1 MNTLFFLSSSSEMI
15 QKDPGITK
23 IITEFLGFF
32 LNIIFN
38 VMDKIFIENQL
49 GFAIILFTILVR
61 FLMLPL
67 AIKQQ
72 KSMVKMQLIQ
82 PEVQK
87 IQAKYKDNKD
97 PEVQRKMQMEIQG
110 LYQQH
115 GVSMFGGCVPLLI
128 QMPIFFALSFM
139 MNNAYLYIDK
149 LGVMYE
155 NLALTV
161 TNIPNWDAT
170 LTQIAAPKI
179 VSGVTLDFSRLAD
192 VQKVLNKFNES
203 DWALMLGNAS
213 QDIVN
218 SVQSQLT
225 GLTSIEYFF
234 GIDLTVASGYMWPG
248 ILIPILAGVTTA
260 LSSYTMQSKATQQSD
275 QAKTQQRV
283 MMIVMPIF
291 MGITCLGLSAGVGLY
306 WITSS
311 VFQIIQQIVIN
322 KHVES
327 DSKNTTIEKV
337 EAEEKSHKKPHK
349 KQK

>member
-1 MNTLFFLSSSSEMI
+1 MNTLYFLSSSSEMI

-32 LNIIFN
+32 LNAIFN
-38 VMDKIFIENQL
+38 VMDKIFVENQL

-61 FLMLPL
+61 LFMLPL

-97 PEVQRKMQMEIQG
+97 PEVQRKMQMEIQA
-110 LYQQH
+110 LYQKH
-115 GVSMFGGCVPLLI
+115 GVSMFGGCLPLII

-149 LGVMYE
+149 LGAMYE
-155 NLALTV
+155 ELALTI
-161 TNIPNWDAT
+161 TSIPNWDAT

-179 VSGVTLDFSRLAD
+179 VKGVTLDFNMVAD
-192 VQKVLNKFNES
+192 VQKVLNKFTEA
-203 DWALMLGNAS
+203 DWTTMLANAP
-213 QDIVN
+213 QDIIT
-218 SVQSQLT
+218 SVQTQMT
-225 GLTSIEYFF
+225 GLTSIEHFF

-248 ILIPILAGVTTA
+248 ILIPIFAAITTA
-260 LSSYTMQSKATQQSD
+260 LSSYTMQVNQKNQTE
-275 QAKTQQRV
+275 QARTQQRV

-291 MGITCLGLSAGVGLY
+291 MGFTCLSLSAGVGLY

-311 VFQIIQQIVIN
+311 AFQIIQQIIIN
-322 KHVES
+322 KHALK
-327 DSKNTTIEKV
+327 DSENTTIEKV
-337 EAEEKSHKKPHK
+337 EAEEKNHKKSHK
-349 KQK
+349 